1 MEGVNDS
8 FTKERSPERIK
19 QHSNRTPDHK
29 TSRELND
36 RHSPAVHSKKTES
49 SSTMQRT
56 SAHNKSQLMMEML
69 KIKEEVERKREEEL
83 SRVKCNKI
91 KQPLPTQ

>member
-1 MEGVNDS
+1 
-8 FTKERSPERIK
+8 
-19 QHSNRTPDHK
+19 
-29 TSRELND
+29 
-36 RHSPAVHSKKTES
+36 
-49 SSTMQRT
+49 
-56 SAHNKSQLMMEML
+56 MMEML